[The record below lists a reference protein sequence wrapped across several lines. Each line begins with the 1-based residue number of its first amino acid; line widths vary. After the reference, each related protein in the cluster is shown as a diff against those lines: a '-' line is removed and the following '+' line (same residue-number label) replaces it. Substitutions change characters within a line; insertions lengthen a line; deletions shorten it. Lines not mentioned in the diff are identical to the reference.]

1 MFTCRGIAFL
11 SAILTTCSLHLSVLG
26 THTLI
31 NSFISPFLF
40 ISLDFILKQII
51 TSPDNGR
58 NCEAADALDIQ
69 ENATSFPS
77 KDNTKNNGYAINGD
91 ACDINSNHKVITESN
106 PVNSNV
112 GNVSISK
119 RNNPNGQSLALCVNV
134 IKLISSGFMLAILC
148 YTRPDTFIFL
158 AILGLCFVIAF
169 YNLIPLIKLFYLS
182 ATLGGGLIIG
192 VIVGGAIDSYTYGSW
207 FLSPLQWY
215 RLNAASHI
223 PSILYGSQ
231 SPYQYI
237 FDIFAS
243 CKTDMW
249 LNVFFCIALTLTITR
264 SQNMDARDRKSIFSL
279 VITSFFIL
287 MVYSIIG
294 HKEIRFVHN
303 ILVVINILNAFA
315 LHATLQHVNN
325 FLNLARENIQAAI
338 LLFSVLFAINSFIN
352 FPQYQKNINLPWNT
366 VTPSDSSDI
375 NQCLHFIGQSNNVTG
390 VFLDGSIYMTAGYS
404 ILNHD
409 VPLIT
414 LIHHEYHEY
423 RPGGYQPRSDLP
435 YKSPNNIRVI
445 NRYSDIIDVTNIHYL
460 LKRLLESHEYNV
472 IVVGKKRAKSFHN
485 IGFNKKLFTAGQFS
499 VLQRELWQEK
509 KRKLL
514 ETGIN
519 MPIGLNATIL
529 EYEASWLYTAGL
541 YNKAV
546 DRLERTID
554 LSDKRIRPFQIL
566 GASYAN
572 LDDYT
577 KAKETEDRCISIH
590 GPSACRQPQPRIVIH
605 DEYNA
610 FSVN

>member
-11 SAILTTCSLHLSVLG
+11 SAILTTFSLHLSVLG

-51 TSPDNGR
+51 TSPDHER
-58 NCEAADALDIQ
+58 NCEAADTQDIQ
-69 ENATSFPS
+69 ESFPF

-91 ACDINSNHKVITESN
+91 ACDINSTHKVITESN
-106 PVNSNV
+106 TVNNNV

-119 RNNPNGQSLALCVNV
+119 RNNPNGQSFALCANV
-134 IKLISSGFMLAILC
+134 IKLISSGVALAILC

-158 AILGLCFVIAF
+158 AILGLCFLIAF

-182 ATLGGGLIIG
+182 ATLGGGFIIG

-264 SQNMDARDRKSIFSL
+264 SQHMDSRDRKSIFSL
-279 VITSFFIL
+279 VITSFFVL

-303 ILVVINILNAFA
+303 ILVVLNILNAFA
-315 LHATLQHVNN
+315 LHAALQYVNN
-325 FLNLARENIQAAI
+325 FLNLARKNIQVII
-338 LLFSVLFAINSFIN
+338 LLFSVLFAINSYIN

-375 NQCLHFIGQSNNVTG
+375 NQCLHFIGQSINVTG

-404 ILNHD
+404 ILNQD

-423 RPGGYQPRSDLP
+423 RPGGYKPRSDLP

-472 IVVGKKRAKSFHN
+472 IVVGKKRAKSFHS
-485 IGFNKKLFTAGQFS
+485 IGFNKKLFTTGQFS

-541 YNKAV
+541 YSKAV
-546 DRLERTID
+546 DRLERTIH

-572 LDDYT
+572 LDDYS

>member
-11 SAILTTCSLHLSVLG
+11 SAILTTFSLHLSVLG

-51 TSPDNGR
+51 TSPDHER
-58 NCEAADALDIQ
+58 NCEAADTQDIQ
-69 ENATSFPS
+69 ESFLS
-77 KDNTKNNGYAINGD
+77 KDKTKNNGYAINGD

-106 PVNSNV
+106 PVNNNV

-134 IKLISSGFMLAILC
+134 VKLILSGFVLAILC

-158 AILGLCFVIAF
+158 ALLGLCFLIAF

-182 ATLGGGLIIG
+182 ATLGGGFIIG

-237 FDIFAS
+237 FDIFVS
-243 CKTDMW
+243 YKTDMW
-249 LNVFFCIALTLTITR
+249 LNVCFCIALTLTITR
-264 SQNMDARDRKSIFSL
+264 SQNMDSRNRKSILSL
-279 VITSFFIL
+279 VITSFFVL

-315 LHATLQHVNN
+315 LHSTLQYVNN
-325 FLNLARENIQAAI
+325 FLNLARKNIQAAI
-338 LLFSVLFAINSFIN
+338 LLFSVLFAINSYIN

-423 RPGGYQPRSDLP
+423 RRGGYKPRSDLP

-472 IVVGKKRAKSFHN
+472 IVVGKKRAKSFHS
-485 IGFNKKLFTAGQFS
+485 IGFNKKLFTTGQFS

-541 YNKAV
+541 YSKAV
-546 DRLERTID
+546 DRLERTIH

-572 LDDYT
+572 LDDYS

>member
-11 SAILTTCSLHLSVLG
+11 SAILTTFSLHLSVLG

-51 TSPDNGR
+51 TSPDHER
-58 NCEAADALDIQ
+58 NCEAADTQDIQ
-69 ENATSFPS
+69 ESFLS
-77 KDNTKNNGYAINGD
+77 KDKTKNNGYAINGD

-106 PVNSNV
+106 PVNNNV

-119 RNNPNGQSLALCVNV
+119 RNNPNGQSLVLCVNV
-134 IKLISSGFMLAILC
+134 IKLILSGFVLAILC

-158 AILGLCFVIAF
+158 ALLGLCFLIAF
-169 YNLIPLIKLFYLS
+169 YNLIPLITLFYLS

-237 FDIFAS
+237 FDMFAS

-264 SQNMDARDRKSIFSL
+264 SQHMDSRDRKSIFSL
-279 VITSFFIL
+279 VITSFFVL

-315 LHATLQHVNN
+315 LHSTLQYVNN
-325 FLNLARENIQAAI
+325 FLNLARKNIQATI
-338 LLFSVLFAINSFIN
+338 LLFSVLFAINSYIN

-423 RPGGYQPRSDLP
+423 RPGGYKPRSDLP

-472 IVVGKKRAKSFHN
+472 IVVGKKRAKSFHS
-485 IGFNKKLFTAGQFS
+485 IGFNKKLFTTGQFS

-541 YNKAV
+541 YSKAV
-546 DRLERTID
+546 DRLERTIH
-554 LSDKRIRPFQIL
+554 LSDNRIRPFQIL

-572 LDDYT
+572 LDDYS

>member
-11 SAILTTCSLHLSVLG
+11 SAILTTFSLHLSVLG

-51 TSPDNGR
+51 TSPDHER
-58 NCEAADALDIQ
+58 NCEAADTQDIQ
-69 ENATSFPS
+69 ESFLS
-77 KDNTKNNGYAINGD
+77 KDKTKNNGYAINGD

-106 PVNSNV
+106 PVNNNV

-119 RNNPNGQSLALCVNV
+119 RNNPNGQSLALCANV
-134 IKLISSGFMLAILC
+134 IKLISSGFALAILC

-158 AILGLCFVIAF
+158 ALSGLCFLIAF
-169 YNLIPLIKLFYLS
+169 YNLIPLITLFYLS
-182 ATLGGGLIIG
+182 ATLGGGFIIG

-237 FDIFAS
+237 FDMFAS

-249 LNVFFCIALTLTITR
+249 LNIFFCIALTLTITR
-264 SQNMDARDRKSIFSL
+264 SQHMDSRDRKSIFSL
-279 VITSFFIL
+279 VITSFFVL

-315 LHATLQHVNN
+315 LHSTLQYVNN
-325 FLNLARENIQAAI
+325 FLNLARKNIQATI
-338 LLFSVLFAINSFIN
+338 LLFSVLFAINSYIN

-423 RPGGYQPRSDLP
+423 RPGGYKPRSDLP

-472 IVVGKKRAKSFHN
+472 IVVGKKRAKSFHS
-485 IGFNKKLFTAGQFS
+485 IGFNKKLFTTGQFS

-509 KRKLL
+509 KTK
-514 ETGIN
+514 I
-519 MPIGLNATIL
+519 
-529 EYEASWLYTAGL
+529 
-541 YNKAV
+541 
-546 DRLERTID
+546 
-554 LSDKRIRPFQIL
+554 IR
-566 GASYAN
+566 N
-572 LDDYT
+572 
-577 KAKETEDRCISIH
+577 R
-590 GPSACRQPQPRIVIH
+590 
-605 DEYNA
+605 N
-610 FSVN
+610 